1 MGNALGVTLSDS
13 ASVRDSC
20 PQPDQQ
26 AATHYQDCR
35 LGRRPSLSAMGCPY
49 PTLNGLPADR
59 CERLKWIKD
68 RTVADMG
75 KLDLLPFFINAISKA
90 SVPGMWA
97 SNGSTDAS
105 KSLAG
110 ICRISGAAFCHGQW
124 APFRAFWDLAAIATL
139 KASDGEKAELTI
151 IASMTIGAAKHPDDR
166 ATSTRAH
173 RASANTTNG
182 SGPNRAGPST
192 VHRAVQAH
200 ILRT

>member
-1 MGNALGVTLSDS
+1 MVK
-13 ASVRDSC
+13 RDGRPRKARLIFPTRPHAYDES
-20 PQPDQQ
+20 PAPSKVIAGRPNDPPW
-26 AATHYQDCR
+26 QD
-35 LGRRPSLSAMGCPY
+35 A
-49 PTLNGLPADR
+49 TLNGLPADR